1 MLFSDPGANVAGVK
15 PSQLPQIFQMAKTGQ
30 SASPAPQGKPPRTLF
45 LAIVIATV
53 LALALP
59 ALLVDG
65 LWLWLI
71 EIPSA
76 ERTHQVDLQAKL
88 DVLSG
93 SLAEALWRQEKQT
106 VDQIVA
112 AAMQSPDVVRV
123 QVRESSQGGVY
134 AELARPERAR
144 GRQYLGDRDVL
155 RDGIKIGAVR
165 IEMDDGIAAASRLR
179 QRWLYAAAVA
189 AQLTISILLGVA
201 LFHSRVM
208 QPLRKLG
215 SLADRLAAG
224 DFSVNIEPQRYREM
238 SLLAGHLEHMRVTLG
253 RQFEAMKQHEQ
264 KLRDLAHFDAL
275 TQLPNRVL
283 LEDRMRIALIQSQ
296 RRHQSLAV
304 VYLDLDGFKS
314 VNDAHGHL
322 VGDRLLI
329 AVAQRMK
336 SALREGDTLAR
347 IGGDEFIA
355 VLVDLER
362 SDDCKPVLDRML
374 KAAAEPVRVGDVVL
388 KVSASLGVTIYPD
401 DPSNAEQLIRH
412 ADQAMYRAKQAGK
425 NRCHIFQFGRG
436 LSGKSS
442 SDFVPF

>member
-1 MLFSDPGANVAGVK
+1 MDN
-15 PSQLPQIFQMAKTGQ
+15 TGRL
-30 SASPAPQGKPPRTLF
+30 ASTAVQHKPPRTL
-45 LAIVIATV
+45 LLTVVIATV

-59 ALLVDG
+59 ALLVG
-65 LWLWLI
+65 GTWLLLV
-71 EIPSA
+71 EMPVA
-76 ERTHQVDLQAKL
+76 ERAHQEDLQL
-88 DVLSG
+88 TLGILSA
-93 SLAEALWRQEKQT
+93 SLTDALWHQEKQT
-106 VDQIVA
+106 VGQIVA
-112 AAMQSPDVVRV
+112 AAMQAPDVVRV
-123 QVRESSQGGVY
+123 QVRKSSQEGVY
-134 AELARPERAR
+134 AELARPERAH
-144 GRQYLGDRDVL
+144 GRQYSGDRDVL
-155 RDGIKIGAVR
+155 REGVKIGAVH
-165 IEMDDGIAAASRLR
+165 IEMDDGVADASRWR

-189 AQLTISILLGVA
+189 MQLTISILLGVA
-201 LFHSRVM
+201 LFHRRVM
-208 QPLRKLG
+208 RPLRKLG
-215 SLADRLAAG
+215 SLADKVAAG
-224 DFSVNIEPQRYREM
+224 DFSVSIEPQRYREM
-238 SLLAGHLEHMRVTLG
+238 SLLADHLEHMRVTLG
-253 RQFEAMKQHEQ
+253 HQFELMKAQEK

-329 AVAQRMK
+329 AVAQRIK

-347 IGGDEFIA
+347 MGGDEFVA

-362 SDDCKPVLDRML
+362 SDDCRPVLDRML
-374 KAAAEPVRVGDVVL
+374 KAAAEPVRVGDTVL
-388 KVSASLGVTIYPD
+388 QVSASLGVTIYPD

-425 NRCHIFQFGRG
+425 NRCHIFQFGHG
-436 LSGKSS
+436 LSDKPS